1 MLPFTGLLVTLE
13 PTKCLSMSTLGTSL
27 SAALLC
33 VPRCAASFQ
42 PRGPRT
48 SGLYNEPAWQISLR
62 ARRVKNGQAAG
73 KMPCN

>member
-1 MLPFTGLLVTLE
+1 MSQHVYTGNKLE
-13 PTKCLSMSTLGTSL
+13 RSRFV
-27 SAALLC
+27 C

-48 SGLYNEPAWQISLR
+48 SGLYDEPAWQISLR